1 MNRSLSILAVTLFAL
16 LTILPALALADDMP
30 PAEHKSIGL
39 GFHDVDAPVGV
50 RWWLAGQKVGI
61 DLGVGFSSE
70 SATLDGYPNDNTS
83 SLAFSA
89 GVPIVVKSWE
99 RVHVLFRPG
108 FFYHKEEVV
117 VSDGFATP
125 TPEPF
130 ATQDIKTIRISGEL
144 EAEVFLMS
152 NLSVSA
158 SHGIAY
164 ESVDF
169 GGPDKQT
176 SFGTL
181 GNNFTDI
188 GFHMYLFGTGSH

>member
-1 MNRSLSILAVTLFAL
+1 MNRTLSVVAVTLFAL
-16 LTILPALALADDMP
+16 LTIAPALALADDLA

-39 GFHDVDAPVGV
+39 GFHDVEAPVGV

-61 DLGVGFSSE
+61 DLGVGFSSS
-70 SATLDGYPNDNTS
+70 SATLEGYPDDNTS
-83 SLAFSA
+83 TLAFSA

-117 VSDGFATP
+117 VSDAGLA
-125 TPEPF
+125 EPF
-130 ATQDIKTIRISGEL
+130 ATEDIKTMRISGEL
-144 EAEVFLMS
+144 EAEVFLMN

-169 GGPDKQT
+169 GGPDDQT
-176 SFGTL
+176 GFGTV

-188 GFHMYLFGTGSH
+188 GFHMYLFGTGTH

>member
-1 MNRSLSILAVTLFAL
+1 MNRTLSVLAVTLFAL
-16 LTILPALALADDMP
+16 LTISPALALADEMS

-39 GFHDVDAPVGV
+39 GFHDLDAPVGV

-70 SATLDGYPNDNTS
+70 SATLEGYPDDNTS

-89 GVPIVVKSWE
+89 GIPIVVKSWE

-108 FFYHKEEVV
+108 FFYHKEEFV
-117 VSDGFATP
+117 VSDATLL
-125 TPEPF
+125 EPF
-130 ATQDIKTIRISGEL
+130 ATEDLKTMRISAEL
-144 EAEVFLMS
+144 EAEVFLMN

-176 SFGTL
+176 GFGTL

-188 GFHMYLFGTGSH
+188 GFHMYLFGTGTH

>member
-1 MNRSLSILAVTLFAL
+1 MNRSLSV
-16 LTILPALALADDMP
+16 LALAVVALFTIAPSLAMAQDMP

-39 GFHDVDAPVGV
+39 GFHDLDAPVGV

-61 DLGVGFSSE
+61 DLGLGFNSS
-70 SATLDGYPNDNTS
+70 SATLEGYPDDNTS

-117 VSDGFATP
+117 VSDAGLL
-125 TPEPF
+125 EPF
-130 ATQDIKTIRISGEL
+130 ATEDIKTMRISGEL

-176 SFGTL
+176 SFGTV
-181 GNNFTDI
+181 GNNFTDV
-188 GFHMYLFGTGSH
+188 GFHMYLFGTGTH

>member
-1 MNRSLSILAVTLFAL
+1 MSRSLSILAVTLFAL
-16 LTILPALALADDMP
+16 LTMVPALAPAQDMA
-30 PAEHKSIGL
+30 PAEHRSIGL
-39 GFHDVDAPVGV
+39 GFHDLDAPVGV

-61 DLGVGFSSE
+61 DLGVGFSS
-70 SATLDGYPNDNTS
+70 ANAAAVGYPDDNTS

-89 GVPIVVKSWE
+89 GIPIVVKSWE

-108 FFYHKEEVV
+108 FFYHKEEFV
-117 VSDGFATP
+117 VSDATLL
-125 TPEPF
+125 EPF
-130 ATQDIKTIRISGEL
+130 ATEDIKTMRISGEL
-144 EAEVFLMS
+144 EAEVFLMN

-176 SFGTL
+176 GFGTL
-181 GNNFTDI
+181 GSNFTDI
-188 GFHMYLFGTGSH
+188 GFHMYLFGTGAH